1 MLRVG
6 WLAYGVDRPLSGVTR
21 YALELGRALRERSDC
36 EIVYLTPYRRG
47 PFRDQPAV
55 STAHLAGCRRLPAVM
70 TLGGLA
76 IAHAARRHRLDIVH
90 DPIGIAPFPISRRL
104 APFRRVV
111 TIHDAI
117 AYRYPGGYP
126 WLNNVL
132 QRRYLPAMLRNVDAV
147 ITVSRH
153 ARRDL
158 SHFLPRLPPSEFIV
172 PPALSTQFRR
182 VGAVERRPVLE
193 RLGLQRPYILSV
205 GAQQER
211 KNLRGLIR
219 AFAALHA
226 RLPAY
231 QLVLAGPTLWRFR
244 SLQEEIGALDLGGNV
259 LLLGYVSDGDLA
271 AVYSGASLF
280 AFPSLYEG
288 FGMPVLEAMA
298 CGTPVICSD
307 TTALPDTAAGAALLV
322 DPTDPATIA
331 AAMERVLID
340 PPLADDLRE
349 RGQRRAAG
357 CTWGAA
363 AAQTVVVYRQLAKG
377 DQVTVGSTVP

>member
-1 MLRVG
+1 LTVLRVG

-21 YALELGRALRERSDC
+21 YALELGRALRERSEC
-36 EIVYLTPYRRG
+36 EIVYLTPYHRG
-47 PFRDQPAV
+47 PFRGERAE
-55 STAHLAGCRRLPAVM
+55 STAYLAGCRRLPALM

-76 IAHAARRHRLDIVH
+76 IVLAARRHRLDIVH
-90 DPIGIAPFPISRRL
+90 DPAGIAPFPFNRRL

-117 AYRYPGGYP
+117 AHQYPEGYP

-147 ITVSRH
+147 ISVSRH

-158 SHFLPRLPPSEFIV
+158 THFLPHLPPGEFVV

-182 VGAVERRPVLE
+182 VVAGERRPVLE
-193 RLGLQRPYILSV
+193 RLGLRRPYILSV

-219 AFAALHA
+219 AFAAFHA

-244 SLQEEIGALDLGGNV
+244 SLQEEIGSLSLGGSV
-259 LLLGYVSDGDLA
+259 LMLGYVSEVDLA

-307 TTALPDTAAGAALLV
+307 TTALPETAAGAALLV
-322 DPTDPATIA
+322 DPTDPAAIA
-331 AAMERVLID
+331 AAMERVLTN
-340 PPLADDLRE
+340 PRLADALRE
-349 RGQRRAAG
+349 RGRMRAG
-357 CTWGAA
+357 ECTWEATA
-363 AAQTVVVYRQLAKG
+363 TQTMAVYRQIF
-377 DQVTVGSTVP
+377 D